1 MTSRRIAAVSVFAI
15 CASVAGAAFVQAR
28 GQATTRPGE
37 PTLAR
42 VWVENR
48 APNDAIPVLV
58 ESIATPVTTHLDST
72 STVQTIAGRQM
83 WQYRTSPLP
92 KDAAGESLN
101 QFGMEGWEAV
111 GVLPGANGGS
121 TILFKRPR

>member
-1 MTSRRIAAVSVFAI
+1 MRRAVMIAGVVVLGA
-15 CASVAGAAFVQAR
+15 VAGVTALAAR
-28 GQATTRPGE
+28 GQSTQRPGE

-48 APNDAIPVLV
+48 AAGDAVPVIV

-72 STVQTIAGRQM
+72 STVQTVAARQV
-83 WQYRTSPLP
+83 WQYRSVPLP
-92 KDAAGESLN
+92 AAAQGDALN
-101 QFGMEGWEAV
+101 GIGMDGWEAV
-111 GVLPGANGGS
+111 GVLQSNPSSS